1 MKHSMGRLWPGN
13 DKSNDLRSIG
23 SENQSSDS
31 GDRVE
36 LSSRSLGNSKPN
48 VQSASPATS
57 NAAGHKRGG
66 RKRDMVG
73 YFHSF
78 RKLHNLFILT
88 FCSRIEAPR
97 RRLRQPL
104 VD

>member
-1 MKHSMGRLWPGN
+1 MKHSMGRSWPGN
-13 DKSNDLRSIG
+13 DGSNDPRSIG

-31 GDRVE
+31 GDGVE
-36 LSSRSLGNSKPN
+36 LSSRSLGNPKPN
-48 VQSASPATS
+48 VQSASPAMS

-78 RKLHNLFILT
+78 SQLHNLFKLT

-104 VD
+104 IE